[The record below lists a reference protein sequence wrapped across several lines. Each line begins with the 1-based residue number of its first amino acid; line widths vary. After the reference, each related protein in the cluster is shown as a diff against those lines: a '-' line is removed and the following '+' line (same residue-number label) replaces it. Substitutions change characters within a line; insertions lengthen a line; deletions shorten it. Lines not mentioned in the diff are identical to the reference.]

1 MGGGTV
7 KVAYPKEWCVHLRSS
22 YVFSLARVA
31 VYSKQPPTFE
41 RQVSLCACVRALRS
55 STYLDGWDCI
65 VERPSKSEVKGK
77 ERLYGPSVIAQ
88 CRSLNCIT
96 RVWPPIT

>member
-7 KVAYPKEWCVHLRSS
+7 KVAYPKEWRVHLRSS
-22 YVFSLARVA
+22 YVFSVARVA

-55 STYLDGWDCI
+55 STYLDGWDDI
-65 VERPSKSEVKGK
+65 PSKSEVKGK
-77 ERLYGPSVIAQ
+77 ERLFGPSVIAQ

-96 RVWPPIT
+96 RVWQPIT